1 MLKNIMR
8 VFIFL
13 GYICLGLCQS
23 ANARVM
29 LIGKIV
35 DADSRQPLVTA
46 NIRAKDTFF
55 ATISNEDGAFVI
67 EVSELPVTLIITHI
81 GYADQNVLVNRA
93 AEILSIRMQPIAYP
107 FEEIIITP
115 DMGSAIMQKVIE
127 RKRQW
132 RLNLKR
138 FKAMAYTRQVA
149 ENLEDEAR
157 IVGIGDLVS
166 EIHWDQARGFRELIL
181 SKRHTKNVPEWLQ
194 TYSIVKPLESLPNIY
209 DDEIAFAGNRII
221 GPTHPEALDFYH
233 FQLREQQYNG
243 EQIIYEISL
252 RPKTKLQPAFTGR
265 IFVLDGAFVILRA
278 ELKLSSI
285 IYSSAPL
292 ARVQTSFLQQF
303 QEFGDNIWLPIDFHL
318 QIEGRA
324 IIRIITV
331 LAR

>member
-1 MLKNIMR
+1 VASTHPITHVSAQMLKAT
-8 VFIFL
+8 
-13 GYICLGLCQS
+13 CGLALTTS
-23 ANARVM
+23 
-29 LIGKIV
+29 V
-35 DADSRQPLVTA
+35 DADSRQPLATA

-81 GYADQNVLVNRA
+81 GYADQEVLVNRA

-166 EIHWDQARGFRELIL
+166 EIHWDRDRGFRELIL
-181 SKRHTKNVPEWLQ
+181 SN
-194 TYSIVKPLESLPNIY
+194 S
-209 DDEIAFAGNRII
+209 G
-221 GPTHPEALDFYH
+221 
-233 FQLREQQYNG
+233 
-243 EQIIYEISL
+243 
-252 RPKTKLQPAFTGR
+252 
-265 IFVLDGAFVILRA
+265 
-278 ELKLSSI
+278 
-285 IYSSAPL
+285 
-292 ARVQTSFLQQF
+292 
-303 QEFGDNIWLPIDFHL
+303 IW
-318 QIEGRA
+318 R
-324 IIRIITV
+324 
-331 LAR
+331 